1 MLHQIIHHLRHALH
15 VGNITAHNRHLRQ
28 HVPQC
33 SIGDISCR
41 GGMGLCLLDRGIRR
55 LSILQRIDVGDGR
68 KRRDRLLLVSLDFLR
83 LLVEIQTDDAPG
95 NDQ

>member
-1 MLHQIIHHLRHALH
+1 
-15 VGNITAHNRHLRQ
+15 
-28 HVPQC
+28 
-33 SIGDISCR
+33 
-41 GGMGLCLLDRGIRR
+41 MGLCLLDRGIRR

-83 LLVEIQTDDAPG
+83 LLVEIQTDYAPG

>member
-1 MLHQIIHHLRHALH
+1 
-15 VGNITAHNRHLRQ
+15 
-28 HVPQC
+28 
-33 SIGDISCR
+33 
-41 GGMGLCLLDRGIRR
+41 MGLCLLDRGIRR

-95 NDQ
+95 NDQQDEQCRNNKQCIAKLVRTGGVSARMLRH